1 MNKNDL
7 ITDLFCP
14 PLVPDC
20 FWLRAPETDKESDS
34 VMRLDSSVFT
44 SLLGFAI
51 AKLRH
56 NSLFPVIAIQGVFV
70 WYIYAYTVGH

>member
-7 ITDLFCP
+7 ITDLSCP

-44 SLLGFAI
+44 SLLRFTI
-51 AKLRH
+51 AKFWSVLWIRKYFFGIWI
-56 NSLFPVIAIQGVFV
+56 LP
-70 WYIYAYTVGH
+70 